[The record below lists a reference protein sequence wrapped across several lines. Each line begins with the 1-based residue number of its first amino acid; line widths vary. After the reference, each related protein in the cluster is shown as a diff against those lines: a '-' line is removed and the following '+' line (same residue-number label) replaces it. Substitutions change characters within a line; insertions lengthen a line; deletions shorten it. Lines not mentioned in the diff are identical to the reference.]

1 MLDTFL
7 PPTATPAQIPHSR
20 EAEEAVIGAVMIN
33 PEIYYDVAEFL
44 QATDFYI
51 HRHVWIWE
59 AFTRLNQRR
68 TPIDLLTLSE
78 EIDRA
83 GRLADA
89 GGPAYLTSLVNQV
102 PSSLNAESYG
112 RIVEGHALRRRMIQA
127 ANKIATLAYDES
139 LETTV
144 AMEKSAVVFEDTL
157 LRRTGVGLTSLSGH
171 LSSAYDR
178 IDLSSRTKEL
188 PGIATGLVDLD
199 RKLGNLQRG
208 TLYVVAG
215 RPGRGKTSLK
225 LTFAQN
231 AALADK
237 RVAVFS
243 LEMSNEKITN
253 RLLAQETGLDSQLID
268 SGKISDGD
276 WPKLTAAIE
285 RMDNWNIFLDDT
297 PAITPM
303 QIKNRCRRAMGSGAL
318 DLVIV
323 DYLQLMGGGDA
334 IRVDNRT
341 QEIGYFT
348 RALKQ
353 LSKELDV
360 PIVVGAQLSRA
371 VEQRA
376 DKRPQL
382 SDLRESG
389 DIEADADVVM
399 FLHTPDPTIQS
410 LAIPTELIIEKHRN
424 GPTGSVNINFL
435 RSATKFVNLTAGMNS
450 GGKT

>member
-1 MLDTFL
+1 MLVTI
-7 PPTATPAQIPHSR
+7 PHPTATPAQIPHSR
-20 EAEEAVIGAVMIN
+20 EAEEAVLGAVMIN

-44 QATDFYI
+44 QAADFYI

-68 TPIDLLTLSE
+68 IPIDLLTLSE
-78 EIDRA
+78 EIDRE
-83 GRLADA
+83 GRLDET

-112 RIVEGHALRRRMIQA
+112 RIVEGHALRRRMIQT

-139 LETTV
+139 LETAV
-144 AMEKSAVVFEDTL
+144 AMEKSAFVFEDTL
-157 LRRTGVGLTSLSGH
+157 LRKTGFGLTPLSGH

-199 RKLGNLQRG
+199 RKLGNLQKG

-253 RLLAQETGLDSQLID
+253 RLLAQETGLNSQLID

-297 PAITPM
+297 PAITPI
-303 QIKNRCRRAMGSGAL
+303 QIKNRCRQAMGLGSL

-334 IRVDNRT
+334 VRVDNRT

-399 FLHTPDPTIQS
+399 FLHMPDPTIQS

-435 RSATKFVNLTAGMNS
+435 RSTTKFVNITAGINS
-450 GGKT
+450 GGKA

>member
-1 MLDTFL
+1 MLDTF
-7 PPTATPAQIPHSR
+7 PPTTATPAQIPHSR

-33 PEIYYDVAEFL
+33 PEIYYDVVEFL

-59 AFTRLNQRR
+59 AFTHLNQRR

-144 AMEKSAVVFEDTL
+144 AMEKAAVVFEDTL
-157 LRRTGVGLTSLSGH
+157 LRRTSVGLTSLSGH

-268 SGKISDGD
+268 SGKINEGD

-348 RALKQ
+348 RSLKQ

-450 GGKT
+450 GGKV

>member
-1 MLDTFL
+1 M
-7 PPTATPAQIPHSR
+7 
-20 EAEEAVIGAVMIN
+20 IGAVMIN
-33 PEIYYDVAEFL
+33 PEIYFDVAEFL
-44 QATDFYI
+44 QAADFYI

-59 AFTRLNQRR
+59 AFTRLSQRR
-68 TPIDLLTLSE
+68 IPVDLLTLSE
-78 EIDRA
+78 EIDRL
-83 GRLADA
+83 GQLEDV
-89 GGPAYLTSLVNQV
+89 GGSAYLTSLINQV

-127 ANKIATLAYDES
+127 ANKIATLAYDEK
-139 LETTV
+139 LETAV

-157 LRRTGVGLTSLSGH
+157 LRRIGAGLTPLAGH

-178 IDLSSRTKEL
+178 LDASSRTKEL
-188 PGIATGLVDLD
+188 PGIPTGLAELD
-199 RKLGNLQRG
+199 HKLGNLQRG

-231 AALADK
+231 AALAGR

-268 SGKISDGD
+268 SGKIGEGD

-303 QIKNRCRRAMGSGAL
+303 QIKNRCRRAMASGAL

-334 IRVDNRT
+334 VRVDNRT

-389 DIEADADVVM
+389 DIEQDADVVM
-399 FLHTPDPTIQS
+399 FLHSDPAIKS
-410 LAIPTELIIEKHRN
+410 LEVPTELIIEKHRN

-435 RSATKFVNLTAGMNS
+435 RSATKFVNQS
-450 GGKT
+450 